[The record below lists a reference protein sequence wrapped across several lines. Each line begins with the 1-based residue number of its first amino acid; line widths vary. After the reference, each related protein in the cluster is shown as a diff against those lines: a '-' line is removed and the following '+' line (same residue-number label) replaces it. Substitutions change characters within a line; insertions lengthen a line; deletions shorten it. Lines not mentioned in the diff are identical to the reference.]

1 MTWIARYRSRTSPGL
16 EGLRDPAVQR
26 RLATTT
32 PAVVVPA
39 FNATGLGVVRDLGRL
54 GIPVV
59 AVDHYP
65 ASMGLASRYAVPVV
79 CRDPRYDEPGLI
91 EDLQRIGAA
100 LPQRAVIFPAFDD
113 HVWAIS
119 RHAERLEE
127 FYVIPFARWDVMRR
141 LADKKD
147 QLRAAWR
154 AGVDTPKTAFVHGP
168 DDLEEAASTVP
179 FPALFKPL
187 RHQEMRRRFGVKV
200 VLVPTADDLYRAYE
214 KARVCG
220 PLMLQEIV
228 PGADEDFSTFGAY
241 HDASSRPLGLFVSR
255 KIRQHPRLYGEAR
268 IAESCWIDD
277 VAEASL
283 RLLGEL
289 SYHGV
294 SGTEFKRD
302 PRDGR
307 LKLME
312 VNARHW
318 LHHPL
323 ATVSGVNLSHIAYSD
338 ALGRPFVGPRQKEGV
353 RWLDSWHDARDSL
366 AELRHGEMRVRPWLA
381 SYRHVRVDA
390 VCALDDPGPAAFAA
404 AGGVRRRTRR
414 EVARLSRMTNARR
427 GAPGRTQ

>member
-1 MTWIARYRSRTSPGL
+1 MTWISRYRSRALPGL
-16 EGLRDPAVQR
+16 EGLRDAAVQR

-39 FNATGLGVVRDLGRL
+39 FNATGLGIVRDLGRL
-54 GIPVV
+54 GIPIV
-59 AVDHYP
+59 AVDHY
-65 ASMGLASRYAVPVV
+65 ASSIGLASRYAVPVV
-79 CRDPRYDEPGLI
+79 SHDPRYDEPGLI
-91 EDLQRIGAA
+91 EDLERIGAA

-119 RHAERLEE
+119 RSAERLEE
-127 FYVIPFARWDVMRR
+127 YYVIPFARWGVMRR
-141 LADKKD
+141 LADKED

-154 AGVDTPKTAFVHGP
+154 AGVDTPRTAFVHGP
-168 DDLEEAASTVP
+168 DDLAKAAAEIP

-200 VLVPTADDLYRAYE
+200 VLAQTEADLDRAYE
-214 KARVCG
+214 KARLCG

-228 PGADEDFSTFGAY
+228 PGDDEDFSTCGAY

-255 KIRQHPRLYGEAR
+255 KIRQHPRLYGESR
-268 IAESCWIDD
+268 IAESYWEDD
-277 VAEASL
+277 VADASL

-289 SYHGV
+289 SYHGI

-323 ATVSGVNLSHIAYSD
+323 ATASGVNLSNIAYSD
-338 ALGRPFVGPRQKEGV
+338 ALGRPSVGPRQKEGV
-353 RWLDSWHDARDSL
+353 RWLDSWHDTRDSL
-366 AELRHGEMRVRPWLA
+366 EELRRGELRLRPWMA
-381 SYRHVRVDA
+381 SLRNVRVEA
-390 VCALDDPGPAAFAA
+390 VCSLDDPGPAVVAA
-404 AGGVRRRTRR
+404 TASIRRRARLEVTRLAR
-414 EVARLSRMTNARR
+414 AVVARVER
-427 GAPGRTQ
+427 